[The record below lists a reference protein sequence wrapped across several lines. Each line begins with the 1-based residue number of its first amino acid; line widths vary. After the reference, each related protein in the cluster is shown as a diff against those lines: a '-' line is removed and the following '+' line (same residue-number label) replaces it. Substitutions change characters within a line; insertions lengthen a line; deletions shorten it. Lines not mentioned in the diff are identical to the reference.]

1 MWILFA
7 HVATI
12 FVGFALTVGV
22 GVILTQIVQS
32 GDVRSIRTAMIAG
45 IPVQTTGGIFVLI
58 AAIIGVI
65 AASKLGYDLHA
76 RWLSIS
82 MILVVL
88 LLLDGFGRRFPRLRR
103 LAKAAKDSPDDAPS
117 PELRRLI
124 VDPFE
129 GLNNA
134 ISGLIWLAILIMMIV
149 KP

>member
-1 MWILFA
+1 MWIIFA

-32 GDVRSIRTAMIAG
+32 GDVRSIRTAMNAG

-65 AASKLGYDLHA
+65 AATKLGFDLHA

-88 LLLDGFGRRFPRLRR
+88 LLLDGFGRRYPRLVR
-103 LAKAAKDSPDDAPS
+103 LAKAANDSPDSAPS
-117 PELRRLI
+117 PELRALMADRL
-124 VDPFE
+124 E
-129 GLNNA
+129 GPSNA
-134 ISGLIWLAILIMMIV
+134 VSGIIWLSILVMMIV

>member
-32 GDVRSIRTAMIAG
+32 GDVRSIRTAMNAG

-82 MILVVL
+82 MILFVL
-88 LLLDGFGRRFPRLRR
+88 LLLDGFGRRFPRLLR

-124 VDPFE
+124 ADPFE